1 MKARKTIITAAGI
14 ALLIPLA
21 GTVMAGD
28 EYPIRHG
35 RDLMSDEEFATHRAA
50 MVNMTTEERQA
61 YRVAR
66 HESMKERAAEQGVTL
81 PDEPGMRGRGM
92 GYGRHGGGRFATQ

>member
-1 MKARKTIITAAGI
+1 MKKSKTIITTAGI

-21 GTVMAGD
+21 GAVTAGD

-50 MVNMTTEERQA
+50 MANMTAEERA
-61 YRVAR
+61 SYRAAR
-66 HESMKERAAEQGVTL
+66 HASMKERAAEQGVTL
-81 PDEPGMRGRGM
+81 PDQPGMRSRGM
-92 GYGRHGGGRFATQ
+92 GYGRHGGGRLGTE

>member
-21 GTVMAGD
+21 GTVTAGD
-28 EYPIRHG
+28 EYPVRHG

-50 MVNMTTEERQA
+50 MANVTAAERESFRA
-61 YRVAR
+61 AR
-66 HESMKERAAEQGVTL
+66 HESMKERAAGQGVTL
-81 PDEPGMRGRGM
+81 PDEPVRGT
-92 GYGRHGGGRFATQ
+92 GYGRQGGERYGNQ